1 MAAFSS
7 IALALGA
14 VASIGGTVM
23 QASAQSKMAREQK
36 AATERAENA
45 REAQM
50 RLDADRRRR
59 QAFRESLLA
68 RSTAMSTGTAQNAA
82 QGSGV
87 AGGMAQAVATG
98 LQNQQTAVAAETL
111 GAEVFAANRDYAAAT
126 ARGTSKMAWAGALS
140 GIGGMLMNNAGTI
153 GRLGTYYTNR
163 PYDTPRYG

>member
-7 IALALGA
+7 LAIGIGLA
-14 VASIGGTVM
+14 ASVGGTIM
-23 QASAQSKMAREQK
+23 QASAQSKMAKAQK
-36 AATERAENA
+36 EASDRAENA

-68 RSTAMSTGTAQNAA
+68 RATALTVGTAQGAS

-98 LQNQQTAVAAETL
+98 LQNQNTITNAEIL
-111 GAEVFAANRDYAAAT
+111 GGEIFAANRQYAAAT
-126 ARGTSKMAWAGALS
+126 ARGQSRIAWGGALS
-140 GIGGMLMNNAGTI
+140 AFGSAMMSNAGTL
-153 GRLGTYYTNR
+153 GRLGTYYTQR